1 MPKTLGRSKLKQK
14 KLLKNPLPFDS
25 TVLHITPADIAEM
38 ADGPGD
44 IKLAR
49 KNHPHPFTPQKVF
62 RGKRAGKRNAYT
74 LSGVTKTL
82 AAAVKLAKRE
92 QAQGWDIGRA
102 KPPDGYAVY
111 ISG

>member
-1 MPKTLGRSKLKQK
+1 MAKTLGSKPK
-14 KLLKNPLPFDS
+14 KRKALKNPLPFES

-38 ADGPGD
+38 ALGPDD
-44 IKLAR
+44 IKLAK
-49 KNHPHPFTPQKVF
+49 KNHPNPFTPNKVF
-62 RGKRAGKRNAYT
+62 RGTKRGERYAYT

-82 AAAVKLAKRE
+82 PAAVKLAKRE

-102 KPPDGYAVY
+102 KTRDGYAVY